1 MEHKRDPG
9 GMYMETVPGIFAGTV
24 FAVFGAALLA
34 WTVTRSLRHLPVVQ
48 GGGPASVAVA
58 GFFGVVSLLVG
69 VWLFLIL

>member
-1 MEHKRDPG
+1 
-9 GMYMETVPGIFAGTV
+9 MYMETAPGIFAGTV

-34 WTVTRSLRHLPVVQ
+34 WTVTRSLRHLPVVR
-48 GGGPASVAVA
+48 GGGPASAAVA